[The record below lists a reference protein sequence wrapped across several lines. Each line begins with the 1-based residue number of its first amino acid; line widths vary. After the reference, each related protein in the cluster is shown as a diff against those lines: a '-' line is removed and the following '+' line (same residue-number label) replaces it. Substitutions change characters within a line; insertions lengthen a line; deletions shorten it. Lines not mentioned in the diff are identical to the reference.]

1 MYFLYIHY
9 KKSNFQF
16 TFNCKNIKKNL
27 MKHFSSKEIK
37 KQKKKTMDI
46 DYGIL
51 YMKIKANLHHLK
63 QTSHAYI

>member
-1 MYFLYIHY
+1 
-9 KKSNFQF
+9 
-16 TFNCKNIKKNL
+16 

-63 QTSHAYI
+63 QTSHAYIKNKFSFKFNFKNV

>member
-46 DYGIL
+46 D
-51 YMKIKANLHHLK
+51 
-63 QTSHAYI
+63 